1 MRQKKFESMRGF
13 NPHCWGVDMGHMES
27 VGRDGSGCTDP
38 QLPAG
43 KKSGP
48 QSCHNK
54 ELNPVDN
61 LNTLGSRWI

>member
-1 MRQKKFESMRGF
+1 MRQEKFQSMRGF

-27 VGRDGSGCTDP
+27 VRRDGSGCTDP

-43 KKSGP
+43 KESGP

-54 ELNPVDN
+54 N
-61 LNTLGSRWI
+61 